1 MGQLLQCSVLL
12 KNLRLYAV
20 VSVHFPNALT
30 TQRFDNLC
38 VTHQYQVTHRG
49 LSYEAFFF
57 SSVNIPGETFHC
69 DKRFMV
75 VWEEGP
81 AEGSFYKDPA
91 PPPPEIQI
99 LAAPLSAPGDHIE
112 AVVFKVSNQAED
124 VTLVRNQ
131 GLDVDYDMETSP
143 NNVPLVDTPAADT
156 LF

>member
-1 MGQLLQCSVLL
+1 
-12 KNLRLYAV
+12 
-20 VSVHFPNALT
+20 
-30 TQRFDNLC
+30 
-38 VTHQYQVTHRG
+38 
-49 LSYEAFFF
+49 
-57 SSVNIPGETFHC
+57 
-69 DKRFMV
+69 MV

-131 GLDVDYDMETSP
+131 GLDVDYDMEPSP
-143 NNVPLVDTPAADT
+143 KNVPLVDTPAADT